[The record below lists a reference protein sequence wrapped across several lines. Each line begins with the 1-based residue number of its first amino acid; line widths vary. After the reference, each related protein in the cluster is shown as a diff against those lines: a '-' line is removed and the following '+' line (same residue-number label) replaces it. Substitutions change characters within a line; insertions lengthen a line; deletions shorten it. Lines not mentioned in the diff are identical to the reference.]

1 VIHPALSALRR
12 TGRLAT
18 RRPRA
23 ALWTLLAL
31 SCALFAV
38 AIAVTAAIAID
49 RFAAAQ
55 PGSGGNMVVY
65 LGEGVSEA
73 RATALVRE
81 LRALRGVERAELVSG
96 AESASRLSRALG
108 SDPALLDG
116 VDLASLPASVEVALA
131 PGVREVVAMSP
142 TVRALRGAPGVAD
155 VVVTDDEDER
165 IAAALH
171 IARAVAWTGAVLFA
185 GLALLIVL
193 AAVRLGLA
201 RSPVEAAVH
210 RLLGAPPGFIAI
222 PSALAGAL
230 QGTVAAVV
238 AAGALGLVL
247 HGRGGELATIELASP
262 PAFALAGL
270 VALGGLVGFIGG
282 GLAGVARAQ

>member
-12 TGRLAT
+12 TGSLAT

-38 AIAVTAAIAID
+38 AIAATAATAID
-49 RFAAAQ
+49 RFAAAH
-55 PGSGGNMVVY
+55 PGSDGNMVVY

-81 LRALRGVERAELVSG
+81 LRALRGVVRAELVSG

-165 IAAALH
+165 IAFALH

-247 HGRGGELATIELASP
+247 HGRGGALTTIELASP

-270 VALGGLVGFIGG
+270 VAIGGLVGFIGG